1 MSVILRIEDEVNC
14 KFIDLDPHTRRKIV
28 EALKYFIPQARHTP
42 AYKLG
47 RWDGTTSFATV
58 GGGTYVNLLDRVLP
72 ILAENGYDLEKDLI
86 VQDMRPTW
94 DFQFDEIDEEVVA
107 DRVWPKGHPAEGEP
121 IMLRDYQATAIN
133 TFLKNLQSIQI
144 LPTGAGKTL
153 TTAVLSIQVEKY
165 GKSLVIVPSKTLV
178 VQTEVD
184 YKNLGLDVG
193 VYYGDRKEVG
203 HTHTISTWQSL
214 LALIKKTTAGE
225 AEEYD
230 ILDLIDG
237 VVCVINDEVHTAKSD
252 QLKQML
258 TGYLARVP
266 IRWGFTGTIP
276 KDEISQVSILV
287 GLGPVVGELKAST
300 LQDLGVLSKCKV
312 NIVQMV
318 DDHVEYGSYAEEH
331 DYLVNDKR
339 RLEWLAKFIEKT
351 NETGNTLI
359 LVNNIESGKQLAKLM
374 PESVFINGSTKNA
387 DRFEQFDEVNAAS
400 NKILIAT
407 YGIAAVGLNIPR
419 IFNLVLFEPGKSFV
433 RVIQSIGRGI
443 RVAKDKDYVD
453 IYDIT
458 STLKYSTRHLAT
470 RKSFYKD
477 AEYPF
482 ETFKVDYLKDMGGSS
497 LELTSKKT
505 TKKKK

>member
-1 MSVILRIEDEVNC
+1 MTVILRIEDEVNV
-14 KFIDLDPHTRRKIV
+14 KFIDLDPHTRRKMV
-28 EALKYFIPQARHTP
+28 EALKYFIPHARHTP

-47 RWDGTTSFATV
+47 RWDGTMSFATV
-58 GGGTYVNLLDRVLP
+58 GGATYVNLLDRVLP
-72 ILAENGYDLEKDLI
+72 ILAESGYDLDRDIEI
-86 VQDMRPTW
+86 QDMRPTW
-94 DFQFDEIDEEVVA
+94 NFEFEEIDEEVVA
-107 DRVWPKGHPAEGEP
+107 DRCWPKGHPAEGEP
-121 IMLRDYQATAIN
+121 VMLRDYQAEAIN

-153 TTAVLSIQVEKY
+153 TTAVLSLQVEKY
-165 GKSLVIVPSKTLV
+165 GKSIVIVPSKTLV
-178 VQTEVD
+178 VQTEND

-214 LALIKKTTAGE
+214 LALIKKTTSGE
-225 AEEYD
+225 ADDYD
-230 ILDLIDG
+230 IMDLIDG

-258 TGYLARVP
+258 TGYLAHIP
-266 IRWGFTGTIP
+266 IRWGFTGTVP

-300 LQDLGVLSKCKV
+300 LQDLGVLSRCKV
-312 NIVQMV
+312 NIVQMI
-318 DDHVEYGSYAEEH
+318 DDHVEYTSYAEEH

-351 NETGNTLI
+351 NQTGNTLI
-359 LVNNIESGKQLAKLM
+359 LVNNIDCGKQLANLM
-374 PESVFINGSTKNA
+374 PDSTFINGSTKNA
-387 DRFEQFDEVNAAS
+387 DRFEQFDEVNASS

-458 STLKYSTRHLAT
+458 SSLKYSTRHLAT
-470 RKSFYKD
+470 RKTFYKD

-482 ETFKVDYLKDMGGSS
+482 ETFKVDYLKDLNGSS
-497 LELTSKKT
+497 LELISNKP